1 MAVQRFAPILALLLA
16 ELAPVPLAW
25 AQPPPDAAM
34 SAEARLAMDRVE
46 KHIADL
52 QRRMRIT
59 PAQQPQWDALT
70 AIMRQNAR
78 HQETLHSSAA
88 TARSATDMLRAYAAT
103 VQGHA
108 ADMQRLVPA
117 FDALYATMTPDQRAA
132 ADRVFQQF
140 EAQMEHRRPG
150 LSG

>member
-1 MAVQRFAPILALLLA
+1 
-16 ELAPVPLAW
+16 
-25 AQPPPDAAM
+25 
-34 SAEARLAMDRVE
+34 
-46 KHIADL
+46 
-52 QRRMRIT
+52 
-59 PAQQPQWDALT
+59 
-70 AIMRQNAR
+70 
-78 HQETLHSSAA
+78 
-88 TARSATDMLRAYAAT
+88 MLRAYAAT